1 VEKIMKGTPYL
12 TIMIIRYGVP
22 LILRGIS
29 VVDLEI
35 IRDNNANRSLL
46 MSAVTFVILL
56 LALVG
61 SYLLYFAAP
70 RSGRVYR
77 FGIPFRHAAASPA
90 IWRKSNRFA
99 GACLLLSC
107 LFIVVPPFIWGF
119 GTAVQLFTLLIWGLV
134 LLPLLTLTAYAYSLL
149 LFLNEKGRD

>member
-1 VEKIMKGTPYL
+1 MP
-12 TIMIIRYGVP
+12 
-22 LILRGIS
+22 
-29 VVDLEI
+29 
-35 IRDNNANRSLL
+35 
-46 MSAVTFVILL
+46 AVTLFVLL

-61 SYLLYFAAP
+61 SYLLYVEAP
-70 RSGRVYR
+70 RSGRAYR
-77 FGIPFRHAAASPA
+77 FSVPFRHAAASKA

-99 GACLLLSC
+99 GVCLFLSS

-149 LFLNEKGRD
+149 LFLNERDKD